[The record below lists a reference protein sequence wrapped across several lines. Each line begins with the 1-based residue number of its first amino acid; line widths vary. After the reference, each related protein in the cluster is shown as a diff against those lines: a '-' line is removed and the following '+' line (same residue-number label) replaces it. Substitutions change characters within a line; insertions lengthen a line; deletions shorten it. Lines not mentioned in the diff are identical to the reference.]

1 MREKKASLA
10 PGEILKLKD
19 DECFKIMFANKK
31 HIRILTMLLS
41 KILKTPYETLSK
53 SKIHLETLTNQNV
66 TAGEKKTECDIAVS
80 VKKDDKITDK
90 IMLEVNIRSSAFQ
103 TIIDRDNF
111 YFSDMIANAF
121 PESEG
126 YKNLP
131 NNLLVN
137 FNNFS
142 LNKRGLIFDEYM
154 YRNVY
159 GDVLTEKSRIL
170 NIDIAKC
177 YQLWYNKGIKEENID
192 NYSKDLTLISAALSM
207 DKKKDFMKCMNKV
220 EMSPEIRSE
229 MEGVL
234 DNMCRDEKLVSRY
247 YNREEEERR
256 IQEGIYKEIA
266 EKTATETRE
275 ATKKEMIIKMYNQ
288 NATIEFISSVSDLT
302 SSEIEK
308 IINDYLAQAKNDS
321 K

>member
-1 MREKKASLA
+1 MAKNMREKKAGLA

-41 KILKTPYETLSK
+41 KILKIPYETLSK
-53 SKIHLETLTNQNV
+53 SKIYLETLTNQNV

-90 IMLEVNIRSSAFQ
+90 IMLEVNIRGSAYQ
-103 TIIDRDNF
+103 TIINRNHF
-111 YFSDMIANAF
+111 GFSDMIANAF
-121 PESEG
+121 PESED
-126 YKNLP
+126 YNNLP

-154 YRNVY
+154 YRNIY

-177 YQLWYNKGIKEENID
+177 YQLWYNKDIKEENID

-207 DKKKDFMKCMNKV
+207 DKKKDFMKCMKEV
-220 EMSPEIRSE
+220 EMSPEIRRE

-234 DNMCRDEKLVSRY
+234 DNMCRDQKLVSRY

-256 IQEGIYKEIA
+256 IQEGIYKEIDQN
-266 EKTATETRE
+266 ATSR
-275 ATKKEMIIKMYNQ
+275 TKKEMIIKMYNQ

-308 IINDYLAQAKNDS
+308 IINDYLAQKESDTE
-321 K
+321 